1 MAKLKYEVVAT
12 VGTYTKGGEEKKKY
26 QRIGSI
32 FEGDKGF
39 SLKLDCV
46 PVGQEWNGWASLF
59 EPKENGRDVSADEA
73 MRRRAPASQ
82 SRHDD
87 GDSDDIPF

>member
-12 VGTYTKGGEEKKKY
+12 VGSYPDKQTGEQKKKY

-46 PVGQEWNGWASLF
+46 PVGKEWNGWASLF
-59 EPKENGRDVSADEA
+59 EPKDQGRDVPASEA
-73 MRRRAPASQ
+73 MRRSAPAS
-82 SRHDD
+82 RPLVDD
-87 GDSDDIPF
+87 GDEIPF